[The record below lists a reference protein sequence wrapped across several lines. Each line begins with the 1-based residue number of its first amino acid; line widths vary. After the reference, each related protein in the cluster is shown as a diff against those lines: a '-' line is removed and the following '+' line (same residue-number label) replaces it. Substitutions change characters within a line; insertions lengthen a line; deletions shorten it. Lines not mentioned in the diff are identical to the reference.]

1 MSYVLLE
8 EAGVGGRQRT
18 VRLLINVWVFQARLV
33 RMEPG
38 VHFLVV
44 FNPLEWH

>member
-8 EAGVGGRQRT
+8 EAGVGGRQPT
-18 VRLLINVWVFQARLV
+18 VRLLIKVWVFQARLV

>member
-1 MSYVLLE
+1 MSYVFLE
-8 EAGVGGRQRT
+8 EAGVGGREPA
-18 VRLLINVWVFQARLV
+18 VRLLIKVWVFQARLV
-33 RMEPG
+33 RMDPG